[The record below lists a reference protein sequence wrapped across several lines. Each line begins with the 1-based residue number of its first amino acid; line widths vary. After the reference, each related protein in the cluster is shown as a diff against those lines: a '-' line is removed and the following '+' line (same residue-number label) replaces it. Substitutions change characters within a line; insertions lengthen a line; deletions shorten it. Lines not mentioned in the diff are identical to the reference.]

1 MAPGGLRAAS
11 VGPRGDVE
19 EVVMLGRATG
29 LERVRGG
36 VKRGVPS
43 SRGLSR
49 GEVADSS
56 GEVGGEGESRGSDI
70 VSVAGTGWGGD
81 ASRIVS
87 KYLLQPVVAV
97 KMGVTDQA

>member
-1 MAPGGLRAAS
+1 
-11 VGPRGDVE
+11 
-19 EVVMLGRATG
+19 
-29 LERVRGG
+29 

-70 VSVAGTGWGGD
+70 VSVLRARVGEEMR
-81 ASRIVS
+81 AE
-87 KYLLQPVVAV
+87 
-97 KMGVTDQA
+97 